1 MYYQIQPISD
11 LHLHPR
17 TGKLMDE
24 LMNVPKSFSTINA
37 ELAKEEFK
45 NYIKMNFPIYVYKEN
60 DFCLGYLVCRVDK
73 PVVWVESLYVLN
85 EYRRK
90 GIASILYSEAEK
102 IANSFG
108 EDTLYNYVHPNN
120 DPMINFLYKKG
131 YNVLNLIE
139 IRKNHKD
146 EKFSEKIMVRN
157 NEFNY

>member
-1 MYYQIQPISD
+1 MILKANIKDVDDIAPLIAKFRVE
-11 LHLHPR
+11 L
-17 TGKLMDE
+17 KLLKNIHSIE
-24 LMNVPKSFSTINA
+24 NE
-37 ELAKEEFK
+37 ELAREEFLD
-45 NYIKMNFPIYVYKEN
+45 YIKMNFPIYIYKEDN
-60 DFCLGYLVCRVDK
+60 FCLGYLVCRVDK
-73 PVVWVESLYVLN
+73 PVVWVESLYVLD

-146 EKFSEKIMVRN
+146 EKFSEKIKVRN